1 MPIMHIS
8 AISFPYIYYCRTQE
22 NGFFLRAYHF
32 KEERRGSL
40 MANMMAL
47 NNVYN
52 HYLVTYSRGTMSK
65 YDTHKKSELRGI
77 YNSIVKMNKEAPLYL
92 LNIDRPSQAFAVDIK
107 EGARELHHTIA
118 SLGGLEDDELL
129 NKKVA
134 SSSNE
139 NIVSAQYIG
148 SSEDTSAV
156 PSYDIEV
163 KALASPQ
170 VNHGVFLP
178 ADEMK
183 LPADTY
189 SFDIN
194 INNMSYEFQYN
205 ITDSDTNR
213 SVQEKL
219 SRLIN
224 RAGIGIEASVAE
236 SEDGTQTALR
246 LSSSA
251 TGAVGGRDH
260 IFSVSDH
267 RSSKASGS
275 VDYFGIGE
283 ITRPPANAEFVINGI
298 PRSAF
303 SNHFTVEKIYEL
315 TLNGISPT
323 EGETATI
330 SLRNDVESLGENI
343 NQLVKGYNSFIQ
355 TAASNAT
362 EHTKGSSL
370 VNEMRRLSYAYIDN
384 LSQIGMK
391 LQDDGTLTVDKS
403 ACSEAF
409 ENGDMGE
416 PMSYVKDFANSLMR
430 KTSQISLNPMQ
441 YVNKTIV
448 AYKNPGR
455 NFATPY
461 ITSAYSGMMFN
472 SYC

>member
-1 MPIMHIS
+1 
-8 AISFPYIYYCRTQE
+8 
-22 NGFFLRAYHF
+22 
-32 KEERRGSL
+32 

-52 HYLVTYSRGTMSK
+52 HYLTTYSRGTVSK
-65 YDTHKKSELRGI
+65 YDAHKKSELRGI

-92 LNIDRPSQAFAVDIK
+92 LNVDRSSQAFAVDLK

-134 SSSNE
+134 ASSNE

-148 SSEDTSAV
+148 SAEDNATV
-156 PSYDIEV
+156 PSFEIEV

-170 VNHGVFLP
+170 VNHGSFLP
-178 ADEMK
+178 ADAMK

-205 ITDSDTNR
+205 ITESDTNR

-236 SEDGTQTALR
+236 SADGTQTALR
-246 LSSSA
+246 LSSTA
-251 TGAVGGRDH
+251 TGTVGGRDH

-275 VDYFGIGE
+275 VDYLGIGE

-298 PRSAF
+298 ERSAY
-303 SNHFTVEKIYEL
+303 SNHFTLEKTYEL
-315 TLNGISPT
+315 NLNGISPT

-330 SLRNDVESLGENI
+330 SLKNDIESLGENI
-343 NQLVKGYNSFIQ
+343 SQLVNGYNSFIK
-355 TAASNAT
+355 AAGSNAT
-362 EHTKGSSL
+362 DQTKGSSL
-370 VNEMRRLSYAYIDN
+370 IEEMRRLSYAYRDG
-384 LSQIGMK
+384 LSRIGME
-391 LQDDGTLTVDKS
+391 LQDDGTITVDKS
-403 ACSEAF
+403 ACTEAF
-409 ENGDMGE
+409 ENGDIRE